1 MSELKPCPFCG
12 GEAELDW
19 GSVIDIGAFSH
30 QSGWVNC
37 TNQDCDATVEIT
49 SIDDDKNSGYVIKK
63 WNTRTESTELEQL
76 RKERDELERLADNLL
91 LKCVESD
98 SDIADSDAWH
108 QLERK
113 LKFNQQD

>member
-12 GEAELDW
+12 GEAEYLNSETSEWVECSKCGAKGEIELW
-19 GSVIDIGAFSH
+19 GT
-30 QSGWVNC
+30 SGNC
-37 TNQDCDATVEIT
+37 VY
-49 SIDDDKNSGYVIKK
+49 KN

-113 LKFNQQD
+113 LKFNQQGE